1 MNTRKQISTIS
12 YCSKDFLVNTL
23 NRLVSDH
30 MIANYMMIWHL
41 PEEDEKKGHWHL
53 WIEPNT
59 QIDTMDLQ
67 EILTEY
73 NEKDPSRP
81 FKCITFTT
89 SDFHHWIPYALHD
102 SIYLQWKHQ
111 SRKCHYSEDDIICYD
126 RDTFDYLYHKAFYES
141 DWFEDIQKMKRIDE
155 GVYNPVQLI
164 RNHVV
169 PFNQVGN
176 LKIYADMVRDN
187 VTYRN
192 GRSGHE

>member
-73 NEKDPSRP
+73 NENDPSGTPINCDSHLSGSPNLTLYQVQSKPLRSLP
-81 FKCITFTT
+81 FCTFLSITNACVTISMSTT
-89 SDFHHWIPYALHD
+89 SL
-102 SIYLQWKHQ
+102 S
-111 SRKCHYSEDDIICYD
+111 
-126 RDTFDYLYHKAFYES
+126 
-141 DWFEDIQKMKRIDE
+141 
-155 GVYNPVQLI
+155 
-164 RNHVV
+164 
-169 PFNQVGN
+169 
-176 LKIYADMVRDN
+176 
-187 VTYRN
+187 
-192 GRSGHE
+192 